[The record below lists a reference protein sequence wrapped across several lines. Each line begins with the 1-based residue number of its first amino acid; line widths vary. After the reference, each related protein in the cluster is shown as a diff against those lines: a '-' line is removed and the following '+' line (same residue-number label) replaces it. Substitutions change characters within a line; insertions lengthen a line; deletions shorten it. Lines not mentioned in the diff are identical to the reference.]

1 MPDAA
6 QQEHH
11 RIFGPD
17 LCGAQGL
24 FFSVCLYFELLR
36 NQFHCHEAFRETV
49 KSSLNSG
56 KLNTKSAVWPGITVV
71 GLVLLTNGL

>member
-1 MPDAA
+1 MPHAA
-6 QQEHH
+6 QWNHH

-24 FFSVCLYFELLR
+24 FFRVCDYFELLR
-36 NQFHCHEAFRETV
+36 NQFHCQEALRETD

-56 KLNTKSAVWPGITVV
+56 KLNTNKAVWPGITVV
-71 GLVLLTNGL
+71 GLVLLTKGL